1 MLSSKKKAA
10 FYGREGE
17 RIVAEY
23 LRRNGYIIL
32 RRNWRNSRYG
42 EVDIIAENRENIV
55 FVEVKTRSENSIVSG
70 VEAIDAKKAYR
81 IRSAAEIFMKKL
93 NTKLMPRIDVAEV
106 TMKDIKDGKQNLE
119 LKYIKSAF

>member
-106 TMKDIKDGKQNLE
+106 TMKDIKDGKQNWE